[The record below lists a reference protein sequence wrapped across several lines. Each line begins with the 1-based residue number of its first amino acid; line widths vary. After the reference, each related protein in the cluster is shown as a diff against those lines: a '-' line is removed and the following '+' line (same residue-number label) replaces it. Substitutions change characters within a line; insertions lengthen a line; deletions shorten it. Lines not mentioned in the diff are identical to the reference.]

1 MSKKG
6 IDVSYCQKGLN
17 WSAVKSSGYE
27 FAVIRAGNDLKTR
40 FDTEFEYHVENAK
53 KYKIPFGV
61 YWYGLALDGEQ
72 AKTEAAW
79 CLQKIE
85 KYKSDLQ
92 LPVYYDLETPDALTK
107 GKASEIAEGFRSVID
122 AAGYRTGLYCSRGWI
137 TKVSKDVVDKFDS
150 IWIAD
155 WGDCCRYT
163 GAYDIWQNGRTP
175 KFGGMAVDEDIM
187 VRDII
192 TTDNNTIAREILDH
206 LKTIDTST
214 DTIRQILKGMI

>member
-17 WSAVKSSGYE
+17 WGTVTLLGYE
-27 FAVIRAGNDLKTR
+27 FAVIRAGNDFKTR
-40 FDTEFEYHVENAK
+40 FDTEFDNHVESAK
-53 KYKIPFGV
+53 KYNIPFGV

-85 KYKSDLQ
+85 KYKSDLR
-92 LPVYYDLETPDALTK
+92 LPVYYDLETLDALTN
-107 GKASEIAEGFRSVID
+107 GKTSEIAEGFRSVIA

-137 TKVSKDVVDKFDS
+137 SKVSKDVVDKFDS

-155 WGDCCRYT
+155 WGECCKYT
-163 GAYDIWQNGRTP
+163 GNYDIWQNGRAP
-175 KFGGMAVDEDIM
+175 KIGGIATDEDIM

-192 TTDNNTIAREILDH
+192 ATDNNTIAREILDH
-206 LKTIDTST
+206 LKNIDTST
-214 DTIRQILKGMI
+214 ETIRQILKGLI

>member
-53 KYKIPFGV
+53 KYKIPFGI
-61 YWYGLALDGEQ
+61 YWFGLALTGEQ

-92 LPVYYDLETPDALTK
+92 LPVYYDLETPDALTN
-107 GKASEIAEGFRSVID
+107 GKASEIADGFRSVIST
-122 AAGYRTGLYCSRGWI
+122 AGYRTGLYCSRGWI

-155 WGDCCRYT
+155 WGDCCKYT

-187 VRDII
+187 VNDII
-192 TTDNNTIAREILDH
+192 SSDKNEIEMAILEH
-206 LKTIDTST
+206 IKNIEFNAE
-214 DTIRQILKGMI
+214 TIRQILKGMI